1 MSKIGSKKNKK
12 NNNMNSKTLLSSLAI
27 TSFVASLSSSVVYAD
42 DGFKCYGVSGP
53 GENACNAL
61 DHNEHDCAAASDRDH
76 HMGDWKVVASE
87 AECKELKGLSEA
99 EARKKLGLAP
109 AK

>member
-76 HMGDWKVVASE
+76 HMGDWKVVAS
-87 AECKELKGLSEA
+87 LSEA